1 MNDQGKPDPGPIEA
15 RPWAERLP
23 AHVATPGPHSRVR
36 GYRPVADLAAHY
48 TFGEYVAITLGAE
61 PPSRAWGKALDA
73 ALIALG
79 RCSVADAAVHAGT
92 LSARFKAP
100 PRASLVVGMIGLA
113 EQADADLASPP
124 EEGCTSA
131 ELWSAIPED
140 VRVELGVPPA
150 TQFQLA
156 LAILRAVGL
165 RSEAQLLATLCLC
178 RLPIL
183 AAEIDAVV
191 PGDLTGYP
199 MRLPDFVYE
208 EDGQ

>member
-1 MNDQGKPDPGPIEA
+1 MTSSGKSVPGPIEA
-15 RPWAERLP
+15 RQWAERLP
-23 AHVATPGPHSRVR
+23 AHVASPGADSRVR

-48 TFGEYVAITLGAE
+48 SFGEYIAITLGAE
-61 PPSRAWGKALDA
+61 APSPAWGRALDA

-79 RCSVADAAVHAGT
+79 QCSVADAAVHAGT

-113 EQADADLASPP
+113 EQADAELGCPP
-124 EEGCTSA
+124 ETGSSSA
-131 ELWSAIPED
+131 ALWGAIPEE
-140 VRVELGVPPA
+140 VRCELDTPPA

-156 LAILRAVGL
+156 MTILRAVGL
-165 RSEAQLLATLCLC
+165 CSEAQLLATLCLC

-191 PGDLTGYP
+191 PGDLRGYP
-199 MRLPDFVYE
+199 MRLPDFVYV
-208 EDGQ
+208 EDGE